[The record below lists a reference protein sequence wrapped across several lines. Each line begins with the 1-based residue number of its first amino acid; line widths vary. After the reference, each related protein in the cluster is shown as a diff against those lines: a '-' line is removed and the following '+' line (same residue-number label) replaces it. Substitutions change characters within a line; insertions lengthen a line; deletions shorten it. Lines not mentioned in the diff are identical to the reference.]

1 MDILCKVTDAN
12 LLISGGNDDNYYS
25 DEHASSL
32 AQVLK
37 KTPTII
43 SETSNVN
50 RNAIRKAF

>member
-37 KTPTII
+37 KAPTII
-43 SETSNVN
+43 NETSNVN